1 MMWPWW
7 WHYNVIIQVDLAQNE
22 YKHKIICSG
31 IFHIPS
37 SFMTLINSS
46 AFPSPPIWRLYSV
59 GHYAAPEETCR
70 YVLISRQEG
79 LVECALWC
87 WRATSTVIAAH
98 ARCTLSSASTRAILF
113 ISSLLNTRGSH
124 LFAKVGC
131 SRVVWKL
138 EGSGKGALSLL
149 SRGRN
154 HVLKDEGTTSPSTL
168 LIPLPFH
175 SSLFMSPCLPCC
187 CAPASQ
193 WGLGAE

>member
-7 WHYNVIIQVDLAQNE
+7 SHYNVIIQVDLAQNE

-124 LFAKVGC
+124 LSAPFSLIPFHVPLSPLLLRPCFPVRSGGWVTGNLCRTLARW
-131 SRVVWKL
+131 SLKL
-138 EGSGKGALSLL
+138 GLRICLDTL
-149 SRGRN
+149 SR
-154 HVLKDEGTTSPSTL
+154 
-168 LIPLPFH
+168 
-175 SSLFMSPCLPCC
+175 
-187 CAPASQ
+187 
-193 WGLGAE
+193 